1 MVACLRLA
9 KTFGVAPFATNHA
22 HRGSMSSHDHFQ
34 SYVHFYLAK
43 NVQKSLAVTPEF
55 PKAGEVKKIETRTGG
70 PAPGIKVDGELTTT
84 VEKSTEN
91 NTYIVTLTKAWNQ
104 KVNDKEAK
112 SVWTYEVT
120 QDKAELISSEENAD
134 LINLIK

>member
-1 MVACLRLA
+1 MLLTCVLAASLTGCLNGRQGESPSASIQVKPFDEQEAVAMVL
-9 KTFGVAPFATNHA
+9 KH
-22 HRGSMSSHDHFQ
+22 H
-34 SYVHFYLAK
+34 
-43 NVQKSLAVTPEF
+43 PEF